1 MLHTLLTISSPGSP
15 DPFRRELIRS
25 GFRCYGVR
33 SLPAALTALEQWDFD
48 AVLLNACSNRE
59 EPLATLRALK
69 TFSRSPVLALLPKE
83 ADECWY
89 FDVLDAGADQFLSD
103 SASARLIAAQLTRL
117 VGLTRPRMHR
127 ATDVRV
133 GPLSLDV
140 RHSHAFVD
148 GRMLQLTRGEFALLL
163 ALASEAGKPVHRET
177 LAASVQV
184 SASHAR
190 RRSVDM
196 LVCRVRRK
204 LRELAGDAL
213 ELQTVYGRG
222 YLLRPANH
230 EPEEVAVLEEGWT
243 I

>member
-1 MLHTLLTISSPGSP
+1 MLHTLLIISSRALP
-15 DPFRRELIRS
+15 DLHRQELIRS

-48 AVLLNACSNRE
+48 AVLLDACSNGE
-59 EPLATLRALK
+59 EPLAILRALK
-69 TFSRSPVLALLPKE
+69 AFSRSPVLALLAKD
-83 ADECWY
+83 ADERRY
-89 FDVLDAGADQFLSD
+89 FDVLDAGADQFLIE
-103 SASARLIAAQLTRL
+103 SASARLVAAQLARL
-117 VGLTRPRMHR
+117 VSLTRPRIHR
-127 ATDVRV
+127 SKEVRV

-177 LAASVQV
+177 LAASVGV
-184 SASHAR
+184 SASHGR

-213 ELQTVYGRG
+213 ELETVYGRG
-222 YLLRPANH
+222 YLLRLGVD
-230 EPEEVAVLEEGWT
+230 ESEEAAVLEEGWT